1 MRTIVVRPIGHH
13 AYIDF
18 LISKHNI
25 VVIIKRMGKESLKQT
40 RDTTAHLVTYYQPTR
55 STLAGKHVN
64 DYCAANIALIIFL
77 ANVQFRMSF
86 LFSDISNAL
95 MRDIEP
101 GRL

>member
-40 RDTTAHLVTYYQPTR
+40 RDTTAHMYYQPTR